1 MIQTEGVTKQDPV
14 KSVENDYVTYE
25 NKLYK
30 SAALQQLKPELF
42 TNRVKTTFGD
52 KFPKFATRGQMFV
65 RVDVLPNRVFKFDSN
80 RWIEI
85 NKQQTD
91 SYLDD
96 SYVKF
101 LIDKIETGEIDIDT
115 LTDEEK
121 ARISEYLTNK

>member
-1 MIQTEGVTKQDPV
+1 
-14 KSVENDYVTYE
+14 
-25 NKLYK
+25 
-30 SAALQQLKPELF
+30 
-42 TNRVKTTFGD
+42 
-52 KFPKFATRGQMFV
+52 MFV

>member
-42 TNRVKTTFGD
+42 INRVKTTFGD

-65 RVDVLPNRVFKFDSN
+65 RVDVLPNRVFKFDGN

-85 NKQQTD
+85 NKQKTD

-96 SYVKF
+96 SYVEF

>member
-65 RVDVLPNRVFKFDSN
+65 RVDVLPNRVFKFDGN

>member
-1 MIQTEGVTKQDPV
+1 LIQTEGVTKQDPV

>member
-1 MIQTEGVTKQDPV
+1 LIQTEGVTKQDPV

-65 RVDVLPNRVFKFDSN
+65 RVDVLPNRVFKFDGN